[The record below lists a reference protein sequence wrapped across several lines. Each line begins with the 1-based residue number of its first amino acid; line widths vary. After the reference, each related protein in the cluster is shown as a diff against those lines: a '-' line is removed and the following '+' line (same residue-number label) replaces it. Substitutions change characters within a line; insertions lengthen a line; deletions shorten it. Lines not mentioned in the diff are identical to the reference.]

1 MFLYRAR
8 VPACVHLCSHTMPSP
23 SAAPRPADVGIRRM
37 SLYVPRACVRH
48 SDLERHD
55 GCAPKYTV
63 GLGQESMGVWD
74 PAKED
79 VVSMALG
86 ATRDLLRH
94 VDARDIGCV
103 RVGTE
108 TLVDKSKSLKTH
120 LVGLLADGGS
130 ARVEGV
136 THLNACYGG
145 TDALFAAVA
154 WVQSEAWDGRLALVV
169 CADTA
174 EYAPTDPARVT
185 GGAGAAAMLV
195 GPDAAL
201 VLEPRRA
208 TVSGDVHDFYKP
220 ELEPYPRVDGKLSQR
235 CYLDALDAC
244 LRDYF
249 RDDIAPVDYWAFH
262 APYAKLVLKASARVA
277 AHQSGTQDEERAAEF
292 FEARVRPGMEV
303 CKRNGNMYTASLYG
317 CLASLAVHGALA
329 PGKRVAAYSYGSGYV
344 ASLFT
349 LRARRAVPV
358 DGYHRLSDA
367 RRAVVSPEAFERR
380 LEIPTAADAYTLHV
394 DDAMRRSYRPPSE
407 CTPSEEEK
415 WRL

>member
-136 THLNACYGG
+136 THLNACY
-145 TDALFAAVA
+145 
-154 WVQSEAWDGRLALVV
+154 
-169 CADTA
+169 
-174 EYAPTDPARVT
+174 
-185 GGAGAAAMLV
+185 AMLV